1 MKIDYMGKAQEYY
14 PSALKLLEK
23 LISFKT
29 VLDKY
34 DPNSDAPFGI
44 ENKKALNYL
53 LESAKNDGFEVKN
66 VDNYAGHI
74 EFGNSNGEIVGILGH
89 LDVVPTKGQNWESDP
104 FTLTK
109 RDGKL
114 YARGSEDD
122 KGPLVASYMALKIIK
137 DLKLP
142 VSKRARL
149 IFGCDEESGSR
160 CLTHYFEKEIKPE
173 IGFSPDAEFP
183 LIYGEKSIA
192 SFDIK
197 GKLANDDIILEFI
210 SGERY
215 NVVPE
220 TARMKLKIDLT
231 NEYLAYLKENNYR
244 GEVKDGYL
252 YAYGIASH
260 AMVPQKGLNASF
272 ILFDFLNS
280 VHKTNLSDYVCK
292 YLTFDPFGEK
302 LGINIYDE
310 NMKELTMNVGVVN
323 ILNNEFKIGINCRI
337 PVNNYAT
344 KLKEC
349 VENSFKLT
357 NNDYSFNLLGC
368 SKIHYVD
375 PNSDLIK
382 TLMNAYQ
389 EMTGDYTNK
398 PFTIGGG
405 TYAAFI
411 DNAVAFGPM
420 FPGSEDVCHIANEY
434 IKVEDFIKSIAIYTK
449 AIYDLIK

>member
-1 MKIDYMGKAQEYY
+1 MKIDYMKKAQEYY

-34 DPNSDAPFGI
+34 EPNSDAPFGI

-53 LESAKNDGFEVKN
+53 LETANNDGFVTKN

-89 LDVVPTKGQNWESDP
+89 LDVVPTKGQNWDSDP
-104 FTLTK
+104 FTLTL

-122 KGPLVASYMALKIIK
+122 KGPLVAAYIALKIIK
-137 DLKLP
+137 DSKLP
-142 VSKRARL
+142 VNKCARL

-160 CLTHYFEKEIKPE
+160 CLTHYFEKEVKPE

-192 SFDIK
+192 SFDIT
-197 GKLANDDIILEFI
+197 GKLTDDDIIVEFI

-220 TARMKLKIDLT
+220 TAKMKLKIDLAD
-231 NEYLAYLKENNYR
+231 EYLNYLKENNYR

-272 ILFDFLNS
+272 ILFDFLNK
-280 VHKTNLSDYVCK
+280 VHKTSLSDYVCK
-292 YLTFDPFGEK
+292 YLAFDPFGKK
-302 LGINIYDE
+302 LGIDIYDD
-310 NMKELTMNVGVVN
+310 NMKELTMNVGVVK
-323 ILNNEFKIGINCRI
+323 ISNNEFKIGINCRI
-337 PVNNYAT
+337 PVNNYDS
-344 KLKEC
+344 KLKEM
-349 VENSFKLT
+349 VEKSFERT
-357 NNDYSFNLLGC
+357 NNSYGFNLLGC

-375 PNSDLIK
+375 PNSSLIK
-382 TLMNAYQ
+382 TLMDAYQ
-389 EMTGDYTNK
+389 EMTNDYTNK

-420 FPGSEDVCHIANEY
+420 FPGNEDVCHIANEY